1 MSPMARSSED
11 VSDNVIDKPKV
22 HIQEKVQKP
31 TFYVVVVH
39 NDPITPRQFV
49 VEVLKRFFNKN
60 ESESTK
66 IMLLAHNYG
75 VGVVVKLPHDLAES
89 KAKQVNESVRDTG
102 YPLYFSV
109 EKE

>member
-1 MSPMARSSED
+1 MPPMSD
-11 VSDNVIDKPKV
+11 VADKTRNITRTEIK
-22 HIQEKVQKP
+22 KP
-31 TFYVVVVH
+31 TMYVIVVH

-49 VEVLKRFFNKN
+49 VEVLKRFFDKN

-75 VGVVVKLPHDLAES
+75 VGVVVKLPRDLAES
-89 KAKQVNESVRDTG
+89 KAKQVNESVRETG